1 MHLHPEC
8 LQGGCRRGQD
18 ATPCRIPGG
27 CEAEW
32 QPACALCG
40 HDLSQG
46 HICAKCAHGIRSDLN
61 AILHLTAQAHAQT
74 IPRQGTGN
82 GARSVPGSKPPLD
95 VTALDPELVL
105 VRLVPDD
112 ESSEVPM
119 LVLLEDW
126 ERIIRE
132 DRGLVPYGLA
142 SEARLA
148 QAGALHAQNYTAPLT
163 LIGVIGFLQHHHE
176 WVCSEPSFDIAE
188 YARQVRLCRKA
199 VARWDMTSEPPG
211 WRVPCPTVTDDGE
224 CGQIVKIQR
233 GHEHAYCKRCERSW
247 DVAHLIAV
255 AGRDADV
262 WVDVEAAATLAGVH
276 ERTIR
281 KWVQRG
287 NVRKRGQLV
296 RVLDIKH
303 NALGLTGS

>member
-1 MHLHPEC
+1 MKIHHEC
-8 LQGGCRRGQD
+8 RTICRRGEP
-18 ATPCRIPGG
+18 ATPCRVIGG
-27 CEAEW
+27 CEVIWA
-32 QPACALCG
+32 PVCVLCTTSL
-40 HDLSQG
+40 DDG
-46 HICAKCAHGIRSDLN
+46 HICHHCAQRIRRDLDD
-61 AILHLTAQAHAQT
+61 ILNLVMAAAAQT
-74 IPRQGTGN
+74 IHTTTGTGN
-82 GARSVPGSKPPLD
+82 AHAVPGSRPPL
-95 VTALDPELVL
+95 VVEALDPELTT
-105 VRLVPDD
+105 VRIIDSDPSTDLP
-112 ESSEVPM
+112 
-119 LVLLEDW
+119 LLEILEAW
-126 ERIIRE
+126 ERVIRE
-132 DRGLVPYGLA
+132 DRMLAPYGPA
-142 SEARLA
+142 SAQRLTRFPGTPT
-148 QAGALHAQNYTAPLT
+148 QNTLTGVITFLHA
-163 LIGVIGFLQHHHE
+163 HHE

-199 VARWDMTSEPPG
+199 VARWDMTSQPPG
-211 WRVPCPTVTDDGE
+211 WRVPCPTVTDHGE

-233 GHEHAYCKRCERSW
+233 GHDHAYCKRCERSW

-287 NVRKRGQLV
+287 SVRKRGQLV